1 MGFFAWEASWGKVL
15 TLDQL
20 KRKGIPL
27 VNRCCLCEE
36 YEETIDHL
44 LIHCSRAKM
53 LWDLLLAV
61 TGFNWVFP
69 RTVCQ
74 LLLTWQGASVGKKRK
89 RVWMAVRAPPP
100 GPLRRGVVPLTGYPP
115 SSQGFLSP
123 PWART
128 WDHELRYPPW
138 ARGFFP
144 PSPVGSGNYLEW
156 VSKLMVP
163 GSSPRRR
170 KKPL

>member
-1 MGFFAWEASWGKVL
+1 MGPSGRIGHILYILDCLGQVYAGLYLGRAPRTKE
-15 TLDQL
+15 TLPDIL
-20 KRKGIPL
+20 KWRRVTRPPL
-27 VNRCCLCEE
+27 VFRGL
-36 YEETIDHL
+36 TG
-44 LIHCSRAKM
+44 SQRTPGF
-53 LWDLLLAV
+53 WGV
-61 TGFNWVFP
+61 TAF
-69 RTVCQ
+69 
-74 LLLTWQGASVGKKRK
+74 L
-89 RVWMAVRAPPP
+89 VRAPPP

-128 WDHELRYPPW
+128 WDHELRYSFEVVPTTNW
-138 ARGFFP
+138 A
-144 PSPVGSGNYLEW
+144 SSSVGSGNYPEW